1 MIQYSILNKVELLE
15 ILEPYSISK
24 IKSYEIL
31 SGGSENTNYKID
43 SELGIIVLTI
53 SEQKT
58 TEEARNLTRLLDYLK
73 KHNFT
78 TSELVHTTQNK
89 SLSIF
94 NKRPVMV
101 KKFIEGKIISRLPTH
116 LLEQI
121 GADVAKLHKIT
132 PPDYL
137 RKVMWCG
144 KERFNEV
151 EEYALNSSFDM
162 WIKDILL
169 YINKYITPDLP
180 KAFIH
185 SDIFD
190 SNIIV
195 SHDETRATIM
205 DFEEAT
211 YYFRVFDIAM
221 LFIGLCIENKTINF
235 SYASSIL
242 KGYTNSI
249 QLTEKELQILQPFT
263 VYAAAGVAFWRHKNF
278 NHTKPDK
285 YLKDTYLNMKD
296 LADTIRTISS
306 SHFNLLRP

>member
-31 SGGSENTNYKID
+31 GGGSENTNYKID
-43 SELGIIVLTI
+43 SELGIIVLTL

-58 TEEARNLTRLLDYLK
+58 IEDTRNLTKLLDYLK
-73 KHNFT
+73 KNNFA
-78 TSELVHTTQNK
+78 TSELVRTSQNK
-89 SLSIF
+89 ALSIF
-94 NKRPVMV
+94 NKKPVMV
-101 KKFIEGKIISRLPTH
+101 KKFIEGKIMPCLPTH

-121 GADVAKLHKIT
+121 GADVAKLHKIK
-132 PPDYL
+132 PPGYL
-137 RKVMWCG
+137 GKIMWCG
-144 KERFNEV
+144 KERFKEV

-162 WIKDILL
+162 WIKDMLL

-211 YYFRVFDIAM
+211 YYFRIFDIAM
-221 LFIGLCIENKTINF
+221 LIIGLCIENKTINF

-242 KGYTNSI
+242 KGYTNST
-249 QLTEKELQILQPFT
+249 QLTEKELQVLQPFT

-278 NHTKPDK
+278 NNTKPNK
-285 YLKDTYLNMKD
+285 QLKDTYLEMKD
-296 LADTIRTISS
+296 LADAIRALPS

>member
-1 MIQYSILNKVELLE
+1 MAQYSILNKVELLK
-15 ILEPYSISK
+15 ILEPYSISE

-43 SELGIIVLTI
+43 SGFGIIVLTI

-58 TEEARNLTRLLDYLK
+58 IEEAQNLTRLLNYLK
-73 KHNFT
+73 RHNFS
-78 TSELVHTTQNK
+78 TSELVHTAQNK

-94 NKRPVMV
+94 NNKPVMV
-101 KKFIEGKIISRLPTH
+101 KKFIKGKIMSSLPTH

-121 GADVAKLHKIT
+121 GADVAKLHKIA

-137 RKVMWCG
+137 RDVMWCG

-151 EEYALNSSFDM
+151 EEYALNSSFDI
-162 WIKDILL
+162 WIKEILL
-169 YINKYITPDLP
+169 YVDKYITSDLP

-195 SHDETRATIM
+195 NYNETKATIM

-235 SYASSIL
+235 SHAFSIL
-242 KGYTNSI
+242 KGYTNNL
-249 QLTEKELQILQPFT
+249 QLTEREMQVLQPFT
-263 VYAAAGVAFWRHKNF
+263 VYAAAGVAYWRHKNF
-278 NHTKPDK
+278 NYVKPDK
-285 YLKDTYLNMKD
+285 YLKDTYLEMKD
-296 LADTIRTISS
+296 LANSIRALTTSE
-306 SHFNLLRP
+306 FNILST